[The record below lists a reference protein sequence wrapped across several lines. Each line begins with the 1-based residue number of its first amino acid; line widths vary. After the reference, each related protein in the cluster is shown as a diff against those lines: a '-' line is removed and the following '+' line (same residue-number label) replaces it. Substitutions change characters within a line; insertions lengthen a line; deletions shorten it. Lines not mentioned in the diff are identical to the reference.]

1 MNQAKIGMFIAKR
14 RKEKGLTQSTL
25 AEKLGITDRAV
36 SKWERGKALPDASIM
51 LTLCDILEITVNDLL
66 SGEVVLVENYN
77 KELENKLLE
86 MVKEKEKADKR
97 LLTMETIIGVMC
109 VVVFF
114 VLTIVAAYID
124 VKEWIRVMLIFI
136 GLIPLL
142 VAVPVL
148 LKIEQVAG
156 YYECKNC
163 GHKYIPTYKAVN
175 MAPHMGRTRYMKCPK
190 CGEKT
195 WQRKVINKD

>member
-1 MNQAKIGMFIAKR
+1 
-14 RKEKGLTQSTL
+14 
-25 AEKLGITDRAV
+25 
-36 SKWERGKALPDASIM
+36 
-51 LTLCDILEITVNDLL
+51 
-66 SGEVVLVENYN
+66 
-77 KELENKLLE
+77 
-86 MVKEKEKADKR
+86 ADKR